1 MGSAWIN
8 GVRAIIIG
16 RAEKASPIVIALTPM
31 KPRVVKCPQCG
42 SAVAWT
48 PDSQWRPFCSER
60 CKLIDLGAWASERY
74 RIEAPESTDS
84 TDIPPDSREDS

>member
-1 MGSAWIN
+1 
-8 GVRAIIIG
+8 
-16 RAEKASPIVIALTPM
+16 M